1 LRILRIVASHT
12 SIDQDAGDPT
22 KPRLQFLRWIGQQ
35 GLIQPRLPKG
45 R

>member
-22 KPRLQFLRWIGQQ
+22 EPRLQFLGRIGQQ
-35 GLIQPRLPKG
+35 GLFQIRLPKG